1 MCAWSPNGTCWPPT
15 SGYSHGFRLGE
26 ASFECTEH
34 LRRIGRKH
42 CHVSRS
48 VLFVWLSAEEY
59 ICLLFCVMK
68 SDFSQAISI
77 GVVKRLCH
85 KPIRSH
91 SFWGRGKTCHSFSVS
106 QPERGSQAS
115 CQPLAF
121 SYTWPAESHSVFVV
135 LLPAPVEA
143 MIGALDPV
151 LTAPSASFFEG
162 FQLPIINRGL
172 ILFSGNF

>member
-59 ICLLFCVMK
+59 ICLLSCVMK
-68 SDFSQAISI
+68 PLILRQREDLSQLLCVTAWAGLSSI
-77 GVVKRLCH
+77 MPAPGFLLHVASRVTFCVCSAPACPSRGNDRCSRPRPH
-85 KPIRSH
+85 CPICI
-91 SFWGRGKTCHSFSVS
+91 FLRGFSVTHN
-106 QPERGSQAS
+106 QQRPH
-115 CQPLAF
+115 F
-121 SYTWPAESHSVFVV
+121 
-135 LLPAPVEA
+135 
-143 MIGALDPV
+143 I
-151 LTAPSASFFEG
+151 
-162 FQLPIINRGL
+162 
-172 ILFSGNF
+172 